1 MWKVVQKFQPKGK
14 LVKPIILALA
24 IGGVAVVAFCLGRC
38 GGRSGAD
45 ANLSDPSTILQDQA
59 FHHVSSDSNY
69 DKRVVAYI
77 YNNIPIT
84 REDLGEY
91 LIARFGTQR
100 LEFLANRRIVELE
113 CKAKGIVIS
122 DAEIEQQFQED
133 LKSFGKTPLTE
144 KQFVEQILHRF
155 NKTLYEWKEDVIR
168 PKLMLTQLAR
178 PRVHVTEEDLHKT
191 FEAKYGDK
199 MQCRMIVY
207 PEKTPK
213 IKLDEIWAKVSKSE
227 EEFREA
233 ARNQFVP
240 HLASKGGELPY
251 PIHHHFPVAEI
262 EKEAFSLKEGDVSR
276 LMELPDKTWIILK
289 CDKHLPQDPTKTFA
303 EERLALHTEIFQV
316 KLQQE
321 ANVVFEDLRR
331 KAAPALFLCDETHR
345 MDVVQGPQPEPNV
358 QPAAY
363 DPSGALP
370 PPLPD
375 KNGSTH

>member
-14 LVKPIILALA
+14 LGKPMMLALV
-24 IGGVAVVAFCLGRC
+24 IGGVAVAAYCLGRSGSGS
-38 GGRSGAD
+38 GGN
-45 ANLSDPSTILQDQA
+45 ANLSDPSAILQDGA

-77 YNNIPIT
+77 YNNIPIS

-100 LEFLANRRIVELE
+100 VEFLVNRRIVEME
-113 CKAKGIVIS
+113 CKTKGIVIS
-122 DAEIEQQFQED
+122 DAAIEGQFQED

-168 PKLMLTQLAR
+168 PKLMLTELAR
-178 PRVHVTEEDLHKT
+178 PRVHVTDEDLHKT

-207 PEKTPK
+207 PNETPK
-213 IKLDEIWAKVSKSE
+213 IKLDETWAKVSKSE

-251 PIHHHFPVAEI
+251 PIHRHFPVAEI
-262 EKEAFSLKEGDVSR
+262 EKEAFSLKEGEVSR
-276 LMELPDKTWIILK
+276 LMQLPDKTWIILK
-289 CDKHLPQDPTKTFA
+289 CDKHLPQDTTKTFA

-321 ANVVFEDLRR
+321 TNVVFEELRR
-331 KAAPALFLCDETHR
+331 KATPFLLLRDETHR
-345 MDVVQGPQPEPNV
+345 MDVVQGMPKEPNV
-358 QPAAY
+358 QPTAY
-363 DPSGALP
+363 DPSGSVP
-370 PPLPD
+370 PPLPEKKPD
-375 KNGSTH
+375 